1 MTRKIHAIIPARG
14 GSKGIPRKN
23 IKLLGRYPLIAY
35 SIAACQMSKN
45 IDRVIVSTEDEE
57 IASIARQYGAE
68 VPFMRPQEY
77 STDTSTDVDFL
88 KHFFKNIETPEVA
101 LVRPTTPLRSPH
113 IIDEIVDL
121 YFTKKEEISGLRS
134 VNELNESPYKLFQI
148 VEGYC
153 RGFFKDFNGI
163 KQYSNLPRQT
173 FPMAYEA
180 NGHLD
185 IVKRETVE
193 KGTTFGTNIGAHI
206 GGSIVDIDSI
216 EDFKY
221 AEYQLAMQENIL
233 VKHLGGLND

>member
-1 MTRKIHAIIPARG
+1 LSKIHAIIPARG

-45 IDRVIVSTEDEE
+45 IDRIIVSTEDEE
-57 IASIARQYGAE
+57 IAAVSRHYGAE
-68 VPFMRPQEY
+68 IPFTRPAEY
-77 STDTSTDVDFL
+77 SMDTATDVDFL
-88 KHFFKNIETPEVA
+88 KHFFDNIATAEVA

-113 IIDEIVDL
+113 VIDEIVDF
-121 YFTKKEEISGLRS
+121 YFQKKEGISGLRS
-134 VNELNESPYKLFQI
+134 VNELNESPYKLFQ
-148 VEGYC
+148 VVDGHC
-153 RGFFKDFNGI
+153 RGFFEDFNGI
-163 KQYSNLPRQT
+163 KDYSNLPRQT

-185 IVKRETVE
+185 IVKKETVN
-193 KGTTFGTNIGAHI
+193 KGTTFGTKIAAHMGAP
-206 GGSIVDIDSI
+206 IVDIDSI

-233 VKHLGGLND
+233 VKHLGGLHD